1 MFQRTLC
8 HGCRVAWTTTGIHLD
23 RRENV
28 VWKFGGQILELETC
42 STIPRKSL
50 DNNDRM
56 LYTVIHKNVAVHL
69 WSELWK
75 ILTDC
80 NNFTYLETGMNVLCM
95 YAIYLFI
102 LLHVT

>member
-8 HGCRVAWTTTGIHLD
+8 RGCRVAWTTTGTHLD

-56 LYTVIHKNVAVHL
+56 LYTLIHKKRGSTFVIITLEHL
-69 WSELWK
+69 DGL
-75 ILTDC
+75 
-80 NNFTYLETGMNVLCM
+80 
-95 YAIYLFI
+95 
-102 LLHVT
+102 